1 MARARNIKPGFFKN
15 EDLAECS
22 AFARLCFAGLW
33 TLADREGRLED
44 RAKKIKGELFPFDS
58 IEVEPLLQEL
68 VLWGFI
74 KRYQWAG
81 VRYIRIVAF
90 VKHQVPHGTEK
101 DGQIPDEEGF
111 ITVHERNKNGYA
123 TGVSHRLSCAATV
136 TAANSER
143 VEDGGLT
150 VKPAGPADANNSGLT
165 VKKLIHNTLIPD
177 SLIPD
182 SSNTPHTPQGGKRRR
197 PASGDDEESPEF
209 AAFYAAYPRK
219 MGRQAA
225 WRAWKTLA
233 PDASLQ
239 AKILGAL
246 AAQRPHLDRR
256 ENGRFIPHA
265 STWLNQGRWDD
276 EIPGAKSS
284 VPVNESGQQW
294 WEVAGFTHPAEAANE
309 RCHVLNYREFRDGR
323 RISEVAA

>member
-68 VLWGFI
+68 VRWGFI

-81 VRYIRIVAF
+81 VRYIQIAAF

-111 ITVHERNKNGYA
+111 LTVHERGKNGYA
-123 TGVSHRLSCAATV
+123 TGASHRASCAATV
-136 TAANSER
+136 LPASAEGG
-143 VEDGGLT
+143 EDSALT
-150 VKPAGPADANNSGLT
+150 VKPHGSPDAENSGLT
-165 VKKLIHNTLIPD
+165 VKEQVHNTLIPD

-182 SSNTPHTPQGGKRRR
+182 SSNTPHTPQGGQR
-197 PASGDDEESPEF
+197 PSAEEEEPGGF
-209 AAFYAAYPRK
+209 VVFYAAYPRK
-219 MGRQAA
+219 KGRKAA
-225 WRAWKTLA
+225 LKAWLKLA
-233 PDASLQ
+233 PDDVLQ

-246 AAQRPHLDRR
+246 AAQRPHLDKR
-256 ENGRFIPHA
+256 ENGRFIPHP
-265 STWLNQGRWDD
+265 STWLNEGRWDD
-276 EIPGAKSS
+276 ELPGAKAAAPLDASGS
-284 VPVNESGQQW
+284 VW
-294 WEVAGFTHPAEAANE
+294 WQAAGFDSVDHAANE
-309 RCHVLNYREFRDGR
+309 RCHVGNFREYRDAR
-323 RISEVAA
+323 RISEVTA